1 MLTATLTIA
10 IVAILFGMTI
20 FVHELGHFL
29 AARYFGFQ
37 VDVFSIGFGPA
48 LWQRSHNG
56 VVYKICVIP
65 LGGYVALP
73 QLDPTGMSLIQGKTE
88 LETASG
94 TDEGANPENR
104 EPARVLPAI
113 APWKRIIVSVAGAVG
128 NMIFALFLAWI
139 VYVFGKPASIA
150 EESAII
156 GYVAPASTAYTNG
169 LRCGDEI
176 LTVNDKPVK
185 NWVEFLMTSSRHTFA
200 TVTVQRLSEKLTF
213 TLPGAGS
220 IGQLDSK
227 GLCMIFK
234 LAPGMG
240 AEKAGLQ
247 RGDLLCDFDG
257 QKIFSPAHLSSMM
270 QAYKNK
276 TAPLGFI
283 RDGTYQT
290 VHVTPDYD
298 ASTDRIRIGIEFS
311 PSRVDVDFNKTV
323 HPTPWSQ
330 IYFHSTAIFQTLH
343 ALTIPGQAG
352 NTAKQIGG
360 PLAILIAY
368 YYVVKLSFMIA
379 IFFTCFLNV
388 NLAIINLLPIP
399 VLDGGHIIFSL
410 WEMIFQRP
418 LHSKIIIGLTNLFA
432 ILLIVLFVFLTGR
445 DTYRYT
451 GIGHK
456 IDKWVNGETVIS
468 TNIPA
473 ITNAGT
479 EPGNQDASRH

>member
-48 LWQRSHNG
+48 LWQRKYNG
-56 VVYKICVIP
+56 VVYKICAIP

-73 QLDPTGMSLIQGKTE
+73 QLDPTGMSLIQGNTEEKTGDADE
-88 LETASG
+88 AG
-94 TDEGANPENR
+94 TEPKKT
-104 EPARVLPAI
+104 EPARILPAI
-113 APWKRIIVSVAGAVG
+113 APWKRIIVSVAGAAG
-128 NMIFALFLAWI
+128 NMIFAILLAWI

-150 EESAII
+150 EESAIV
-156 GYVAPASTAYTNG
+156 GFVAPSSAAYTNG
-169 LRCGDEI
+169 IRCGDEI

-185 NWVEFLMTSSRHTFA
+185 NWVEFLMTSSRYTLA
-200 TVTVQRLSEKLTF
+200 TVTVQRLTEKLTF
-213 TLPGAGS
+213 TIPGAES

-227 GLCMIFK
+227 GLCLIFK
-234 LAPGMG
+234 VAPGMS

-257 QKIFSPAHLSSMM
+257 YKIFSPAHLSSTI
-270 QAYKNK
+270 QAYKDK
-276 TAPLGFI
+276 PTPLGLI
-283 RDGTYQT
+283 RDGKYQT
-290 VHVTPDYD
+290 VYVTPDFD
-298 ASTDRIRIGIEFS
+298 SSTDRIRIGIEFS
-311 PSRVDVDFNKTV
+311 PSRVDVDFSKTV
-323 HPTPWSQ
+323 HPSPWNQ

-368 YYVVKLSFMIA
+368 YYVVKLSLMIA

-410 WEMIFQRP
+410 WEMIFRRP
-418 LHSKIIIGLTNLFA
+418 LHSKIIVGLTNLFA
-432 ILLIVLFVFLTGR
+432 ILLIMLFVFLTGR

-456 IDKWVNGETVIS
+456 IDKWMNGEVAIS
-468 TNIPA
+468 TNMPA
-473 ITNAGT
+473 VTNHLID
-479 EPGNQDASRH
+479 PGK

>member
-1 MLTATLTIA
+1 MLTAALTIA

-48 LWQRSHNG
+48 LWQRKYNG

-73 QLDPTGMSLIQGKTE
+73 QLDPTGMSLIQGESESEVAKGNGNSAE
-88 LETASG
+88 
-94 TDEGANPENR
+94 PEKK
-104 EPARVLPAI
+104 EAPRVLPAI
-113 APWKRIIVSVAGAVG
+113 VPWKRIIVSVAGAVG
-128 NMIFALFLAWI
+128 NMIFALLLAWI

-150 EESAII
+150 EESATI
-156 GYVAPASTAYTNG
+156 GYVLPASAAYTNG

-185 NWVEFLMTSSRHTFA
+185 NWVEFLMTSSRHTIA
-200 TVTVQRLSEKLTF
+200 TVTVQRVSERLTF
-213 TLPGAGS
+213 IIPGAES

-234 LAPGMG
+234 LSPGMS
-240 AEKAGLQ
+240 ASKAGLQ

-257 QKIFSPAHLSSMM
+257 QKIFSPAHLSGMM
-270 QAYKNK
+270 QDYKNK
-276 TAPLGFI
+276 TAALGFM
-283 RDGTYQT
+283 RDGKYQT
-290 VHVTPDYD
+290 VAVTPDYD
-298 ASTDRIRIGIEFS
+298 SSTGRIRIGIEFS

-323 HPTPWSQ
+323 HPSPWSQ

-343 ALTIPGQAG
+343 ALTTPGQAG

-360 PLAILIAY
+360 PIAILIAY

-410 WEMIFQRP
+410 WEMIFRRP
-418 LHSKIIIGLTNLFA
+418 LHSKIIVGLTNLFA

-451 GIGHK
+451 PVGNK
-456 IDKWVNGETVIS
+456 IDQWINGTADIS
-468 TNIPA
+468 TNLPA
-473 ITNAGT
+473 VTNT
-479 EPGNQDASRH
+479 VSEPVK